1 LTLTE
6 PVKQQGE
13 TDELSRSIKLTGLAP
28 RTQEG
33 LLQQALEK
41 VAKVKRVEVFAD
53 PAEAVVEFASAAVSQ
68 QPTYRV
74 LSCAESVVPFQDV
87 GTFLLRGTEF
97 DFAGKSLAVV
107 PLGRSSE
114 VPKAASRP
122 VPPSGDSTSASRQ
135 AMPLK
140 PRPPKAGNRKKVLAI
155 PQAKP
160 ASTGSPST
168 SIQPEQVGHN
178 ARDGMKG
185 QDHFRDLLA
194 GKPV

>member
-1 LTLTE
+1 
-6 PVKQQGE
+6 
-13 TDELSRSIKLTGLAP
+13 
-28 RTQEG
+28 
-33 LLQQALEK
+33 LQQALEK

-122 VPPSGDSTSASRQ
+122 VPSSGDSTSASRQ